1 MTTAVRRRQRHARI
15 LELVAARPISSQ
27 EELVQALAREGI
39 DVSQTTISRDIR
51 ELQLEKHAGAAGAF
65 YTPANAAEPEA
76 QVLMRL
82 FRETVRSI
90 DHSGEMI
97 VIKTRSG
104 SAGAAAEAIDASFR
118 DDHILGTI
126 AGDNTLFVAVSS
138 PAACAEI
145 ASRFRQLLESGDQQP

>member
-1 MTTAVRRRQRHARI
+1 MEI
-15 LELVAARPISSQ
+15 IAAKSIASQ
-27 EELVQALAREGI
+27 EELVKALALEGM
-39 DVSQTTISRDIR
+39 DVSQTTVSRDIR
-51 ELQLEKHAGAAGAF
+51 ELQLEKRTGAAGSF
-65 YTPANAAEPEA
+65 YASPGMGSEPEE
-76 QVLMRL
+76 QVLIRL

-104 SAGAAAEAIDASFR
+104 SAGAAAEAIDASFP
-118 DDHILGTI
+118 DEHILGTI

-145 ASRFRQLLESGDQQP
+145 AARFRKLIAAD